1 MNKKLKLILF
11 DLDGTLI
18 ETVHE
23 IADATND
30 TLRALDLVEVSESQ
44 VRDWIGHGTRELLIS
59 ALACIKQCPIG
70 QIREWSQLQQVFE
83 LFDHFYLAR
92 CGTHSYL
99 YADVFDVLGQLKS
112 AGIKMAVVTNK
123 ESRFTQA
130 VMQAHH
136 LESYFD
142 VVISGD
148 TLGSKKPDPQ
158 GINLCLQTLGVQPDE
173 AIFIGDSSVDAKT
186 AQNAGL
192 RVWLMPYGYNMGAP
206 LEDSKPNHIAKGFK
220 EIVELLG

>member
-30 TLRALDLVEVSESQ
+30 TLRALDLDEVSESQ

-130 VMQAHH
+130 VIKAHH

-220 EIVELLG
+220 EIAELLR

>member
-1 MNKKLKLILF
+1 
-11 DLDGTLI
+11 LI

>member
-220 EIVELLG
+220 EIVEMLG

>member
-1 MNKKLKLILF
+1 MTIKLKLIIF

-18 ETVHE
+18 ETVSE

-30 TLRALDLVEVSESQ
+30 TLRALGLAEVSESR
-44 VRDWIGHGTRELLIS
+44 VRNLIGHGTRELLIN
-59 ALACIKQCPIG
+59 ALVFVKQWSVEK
-70 QIREWSQLQQVFE
+70 IREWSELQEVYR
-83 LFDHFYLAR
+83 LFDDFYLAR
-92 CGTHSYL
+92 CGKRSYL
-99 YADVFDVLGQLKS
+99 YPDVLDVLNQLRN
-112 AGIKMAVVTNK
+112 AGINMAIVTNK

-130 VMQAHH
+130 VINAHQ
-136 LESYFD
+136 LEHYFD

-148 TLGSKKPDPQ
+148 TLSTKKPDPQ
-158 GINLCLQTLGVQPDE
+158 GINLCLQTLGAKPEE

-206 LEDSKPNHIAKGFK
+206 LEDSSPEHIAKGFK
-220 EIVELLG
+220 EIANLLD

>member
-1 MNKKLKLILF
+1 M
-11 DLDGTLI
+11 I